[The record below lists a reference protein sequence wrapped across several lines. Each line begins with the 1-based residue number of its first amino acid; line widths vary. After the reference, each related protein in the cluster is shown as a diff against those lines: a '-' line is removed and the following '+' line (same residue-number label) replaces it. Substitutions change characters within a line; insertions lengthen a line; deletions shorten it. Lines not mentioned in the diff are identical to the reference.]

1 MSQLH
6 CRAGVAAVV
15 AGLVGMAIPAPAQ
28 ANEFTINACQAD
40 RAEFST
46 RAFENFANRGMM
58 WRRACDPIG
67 PGLRGLVTANVVR
80 AGRVQR
86 GSRAYFVLNAPAGT
100 HFTRLT
106 WSGDARRDDCR
117 YALQLWASRP
127 DGSAVAIKNV
137 RANRRCPDNGNGQT
151 AGWPAAHVYSINGA
165 TKIFQ
170 RVLCVASTKKP
181 YCSAHSVNYIR
192 TFKARATVVDTSPP
206 GVSITRDNPFTRGAW
221 VQGTQQVNYAALDNV
236 GVRLARPVFGGVAYG
251 DTPRPCNYA
260 LPVPCVNGPASISV
274 NTERLREGTQALTV
288 QAEDSAANL
297 GASAPATVRVDNT
310 APGAVAVSVDG
321 GAGWRNRNSFDLTWA
336 NPPEGDRAPIA
347 AARYRV
353 CRAGDANCLSGER
366 LGLGIDQIDDLVVPG
381 PGEWQVR
388 LWREDA
394 AANQEPANASVPLTL
409 RYDPDPPQLG
419 FESSNPSDPTRLSV
433 LVNDHLSGLGS
444 GAIEISRQG
453 SGVWEVLP
461 TRQEG
466 NHLLARVDDARFPA
480 GVYELRATARDRAAN
495 QNSTAQ
501 RLDGSPM
508 VLILPLR
515 LPTVVRAGVVTK
527 QRTRRHRRHLAPRAR
542 VRFGRQV
549 KIAGQLTTRAGHAI
563 SGAEVQV
570 LESSVVSP
578 EHTLATFR
586 TDQQGRWVYLAR
598 ATSTSVLRV
607 IHAGTATTLP
617 SQRAV
622 KLLVP
627 ATSTIKARPG
637 RLLNGQA
644 VTFGGVLRSRPIP
657 AAGKLVE
664 LQVVLS
670 GRWQTFQTVRS
681 DARGAWKVRYRF
693 RRSCGLTRYRFRA
706 RLPAESGYPFEAGR
720 TPAVLVRVR
729 GRPCG

>member
-1 MSQLH
+1 M
-6 CRAGVAAVV
+6 G
-15 AGLVGMAIPAPAQ
+15 IPATGQ

-86 GSRAYFVLNAPAGT
+86 GSRAYFVLSAPAGT
-100 HFTRLT
+100 HFTKLT

-127 DGSAVAIKNV
+127 DGSAVSIKNV
-137 RANRRCPDNGNGQT
+137 RANRRCPDQGAGQT
-151 AGWPAAHVYSINGA
+151 AGWPSAHVYSIDGA

-170 RVLCVASTKKP
+170 RVLCVASAQKP

-206 GVSITRDNPFTRGAW
+206 GVSIIRDNPFTRGAW
-221 VQGTQQVNYAALDNV
+221 VHGTQQVNYAALDNV

-260 LPVPCVNGPASISV
+260 LPVPCVNGPASLRV
-274 NTERLREGTQALTV
+274 DTAHLREGTQGLRV
-288 QAEDSAANL
+288 QAEDAARNL
-297 GASAPATVRVDNT
+297 GASAPVTVRVDHT
-310 APGAVAVSVDG
+310 APGAVPVSIDG
-321 GAGWRNRNSFDLTWA
+321 GESWRNRNDFDLTWA
-336 NPPEGDRAPIA
+336 NSSEGDRAPITA
-347 AARYRV
+347 AHYRM
-353 CRAGDANCLSGER
+353 CRATGTPCINDER
-366 LGLGIDQIDDLVVPG
+366 TGIGIDRIDDLTVPG
-381 PGEWQVR
+381 PGEWQLR

-394 AANQEPANASVPLTL
+394 AANQEPANASVPLSL

-419 FESSNPSDPTRLSV
+419 FESSNPSDPTRISV
-433 LVNDHLSGLGS
+433 LVYDQLSGLGS
-444 GAIEISRQG
+444 GAIEISRHG
-453 SGVWEVLP
+453 SGVWQVLP

-466 NHLLARVDDARFPA
+466 NRLLARVDDARFPA
-480 GVYELRATARDRAAN
+480 GAYELRATARDRATN

-508 VLILPLR
+508 VLTLPLR
-515 LPTVVRAGVVTK
+515 LPTVVRAGVVVR
-527 QRTRRHRRHLAPRAR
+527 QRTRQHRKHLAPRAR
-542 VRFGRQV
+542 VGLGRQV
-549 KIAGQLTTRAGHAI
+549 KIAGQLRTRAGHGI
-563 SGAEVQV
+563 PGAEVQI
-570 LESSVVSP
+570 LESSAVSP
-578 EHTLATFR
+578 EHPLATLR
-586 TDQQGRWVYLAR
+586 TDQRGRWIYLVR

-607 IHAGTATTLP
+607 VHAGTATTLP
-617 SQRAV
+617 SQREV
-622 KLLVP
+622 NLLVP
-627 ATSTIKARPG
+627 ATSTIKARPR
-637 RLLNGQA
+637 RLVNGQA
-644 VTFGGVLRSRPIP
+644 VTFRGVLGSRPIP

-706 RLPAESGYPFEAGR
+706 RLPAEAGYPFEAGR
-720 TPAVLVRVR
+720 TPALLVRVR